1 MSISAQS
8 VKELRDKTAA
18 GMMDCKK
25 ALEETGG
32 DMEKAVDW
40 LRQKGLAKAARRSG
54 RTTSE
59 GLIGCHVAPDGKHAV
74 LLELRCETD
83 FVSRGDTFQE
93 MVRTCTGDFFASGSD
108 TIDAEATLAS
118 LGDAVA
124 VLGENI
130 TIGQSARM
138 RLSGHGG
145 IGTYVHSNGK
155 IAVLVELGCSR
166 AGTAEQA
173 AFSELARNLAMQVAA
188 AAPLAVSAENIDDAL
203 IAREREVYRQKARD
217 DGKPDHLVDRIAEGA
232 IKKYFTEVC
241 LLEQAYIRD
250 DKTRVADLIRQVGR
264 EVDDALSVRGFVR
277 IQIGAE

>member
-25 ALEETGG
+25 ALEATDG

-54 RTTSE
+54 RATSE
-59 GLIGCHVAPDGKHAV
+59 GLIGCHVAEDGKHAV

-93 MVRTCTGDFFASGSD
+93 MVRTCTRDFFASGSD

-138 RLSGHGG
+138 KLSEHGG
-145 IGTYVHSNGK
+145 IGAYVHSNGK

-166 AGTAEQA
+166 AGTTEQA

-188 AAPLAVSAENIDDAL
+188 AAPLAVSAENIDAAL
-203 IAREREVYRQKARD
+203 VAREREVYRQKARD
-217 DGKPDHLVDRIAEGA
+217 DGKPEHLVDRIAEGA

-250 DKTRVADLIRQVGR
+250 DKVRVADLIRQVGR
-264 EVDDALSVRGFVR
+264 EVDDALSVRGFIR

>member
-25 ALEETGG
+25 ALEETDG

-59 GLIGCHVAPDGKHAV
+59 GLIGCHVAEDGKHAV

-93 MVRTCTGDFFASGSD
+93 MVRTCTRDFFASGSD
-108 TIDAEATLAS
+108 TIDAEAAQIS

-138 RLSGHGG
+138 KLREHGG
-145 IGTYVHSNGK
+145 IGAYVHSNGK

-166 AGTAEQA
+166 AGTTEQA

-188 AAPLAVSAENIDDAL
+188 AAPLAVSAETIDAAL

-217 DGKPDHLVDRIAEGA
+217 DGKPDHLVDRIADGA

-250 DKTRVADLIRQVGR
+250 DKTRVADLIRQIGR
-264 EVDDALSVRGFVR
+264 ELDDTLSVRGFIR